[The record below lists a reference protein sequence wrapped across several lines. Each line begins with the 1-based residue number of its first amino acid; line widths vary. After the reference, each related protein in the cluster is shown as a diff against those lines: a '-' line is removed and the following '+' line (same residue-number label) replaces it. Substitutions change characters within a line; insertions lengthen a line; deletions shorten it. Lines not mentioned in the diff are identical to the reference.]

1 MNEILHFEQ
10 GPIRPPNEAKSLL
23 LRFTRNCP
31 WNQCLFCPVY
41 KNDTFSFR
49 SVEEIKRDIQRAKDC
64 ADDIKDLS
72 LRMGQGGAITDDVI
86 NRIVSSPDYSYSYQS
101 VAIWLYYDT
110 KACFLQDADNLIMK
124 TGDLSE
130 CLRFLRQKFPD
141 LERVTTYSRSR
152 TVSRKSLS
160 EVQEIKEA
168 GLDRVHIGLES
179 GYGPVLKLI
188 KKGVTPD
195 QHVDA
200 GRKIIESG
208 MSLSEYIMPGLGG
221 QSMWRNHAIET
232 ARVLNDINPHYI
244 RLRSLRIPTRTPL
257 YQKLVDGSFTMMT
270 DDEVVEEIRVFIENL
285 DDQVTSFIASDHIMN
300 LLEEVSGKMPG
311 DKDAMLNVIR
321 KYQELPEDDKTIYR
335 LGRRGGLYSSTD
347 DLYRD
352 DITYHKIKKFLRE
365 LSDRGPDEI
374 DRFINETADR
384 YV

>member
-49 SVEEIKRDIQRAKDC
+49 SGEEIKRDIQIAKDC

-72 LRMGQGGAITDDVI
+72 LRMGQGGAVTDDVI
-86 NRIVSSPDYSYSYQS
+86 NRIVNSPDYSYSYQS

-110 KACFLQDADNLIMK
+110 KACFLQDADSLIMK
-124 TGDLSE
+124 TGDLAE
-130 CLRFLRQKFPD
+130 CLRFLRQKFPE

-168 GLDRVHIGLES
+168 GLDRIHIGLES

-188 KKGVTPD
+188 KKGVTPA

-221 QSMWRNHAIET
+221 QALWREHAVET

-244 RLRSLRIPTRTPL
+244 RLRSLRVPTRTPL
-257 YQKLVDGSFTMMT
+257 YQKVVDGSFNMMT

-285 DDQVTSFIASDHIMN
+285 DDQMTSFIASDHIMN

-311 DKDAMLNVIR
+311 DKDAMLDVIR
-321 KYQELPEDDKTIYR
+321 KYQELPEDDRIIYR

-352 DITYHKIKKFLRE
+352 DITYYKIKKFLRE